1 MLTSSGYSAISPI
14 APAKA
19 YRTGTGRKNHAA
31 AAKTANKYDS
41 VTLSGLPTRES
52 RFRMELA
59 GRLTQEV
66 RTATTTG
73 DIHALR
79 QQVSSGEYVPDPM
92 AMAARMMLLG
102 ED

>member
-1 MLTSSGYSAISPI
+1 MLTSSGYSAISPV
-14 APAKA
+14 APANA
-19 YRTGTGRKNHAA
+19 YRTGTERGRRAA
-31 AAKTANKYDS
+31 AAKASTKYDS
-41 VTLSGLPTRES
+41 VTLSGLPTKES

-79 QQVSSGEYVPDPM
+79 QQVSEGTYVPDPM
-92 AMAARMMLLG
+92 AIAARMMLLG
-102 ED
+102 EG

>member
-1 MLTSSGYSAISPI
+1 MLTSSGYSAISPV
-14 APAKA
+14 APANA
-19 YRTGTGRKNHAA
+19 YRTGTERGRRA
-31 AAKTANKYDS
+31 AAKALTKYDR
-41 VTLSGLPTRES
+41 VTLSGLPTKES

-79 QQVSSGEYVPDPM
+79 QQVSEGTYVPDPM
-92 AMAARMMLLG
+92 AIAARMMLLG
-102 ED
+102 EG